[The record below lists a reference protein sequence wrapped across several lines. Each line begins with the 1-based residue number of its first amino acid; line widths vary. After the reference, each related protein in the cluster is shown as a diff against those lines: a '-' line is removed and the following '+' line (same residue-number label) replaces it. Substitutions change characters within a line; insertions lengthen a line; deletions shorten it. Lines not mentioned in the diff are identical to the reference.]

1 MDKMTIDK
9 STMPSLF
16 VLADEYREAADKL
29 AQMDLPA
36 EVVRDTLE
44 GLSGELKTKAANVAM
59 FVRSLQATT
68 EKMTEAI
75 ANIEARKAVIERRA
89 KEITDWLHT
98 GMVKAG
104 ISSIDDNP
112 YLSLKLKKLPGRIEI
127 TQPDLVPDE
136 YKTVPPIPEPR
147 PDLRAIKA
155 AIEQEEAAARLAARE
170 PINPVP
176 GATLIKGTRLEIK

>member
-1 MDKMTIDK
+1 MTIDK

-36 EVVRDTLE
+36 EVVRDTLD
-44 GLSGELKTKAANVAM
+44 GLAGELEAKASNVAM

-89 KEITDWLHT
+89 KEITEWLHT
-98 GMVKAG
+98 SMVKAG
-104 ISSIDDNP
+104 INSIDSP
-112 YLSLKLKKLPGRIEI
+112 YLALKLKKLPGRIEI
-127 TQPDLVPDE
+127 TQSDLVPDE

-155 AIEQEEAAARLAARE
+155 AIEQEEAAAKLEKRE
-170 PINPVP
+170 PVNPVP
-176 GATLIKGTRLEIK
+176 GATIIKGTRLEIK